1 MRTTQGGLTTVVAA
15 DDREE
20 VHGAGLGDAVAD
32 EPEALVVA
40 EFRGLL
46 LRAERRR
53 VVERELVPASAT
65 GPRADVLVDREQG
78 DRARACAEEWACR
91 AENDVQRCTVGRRH
105 AKGCRGMSGES
116 SIHGTERRMDVCVQ
130 SRVPMMVG
138 RMYRL

>member
-53 VVERELVPASAT
+53 VVERELVPASTT
-65 GPRADVLVDREQG
+65 GPRADVLVDRKER
-78 DRARACAEEWACR
+78 DRARACAEEWACW

-105 AKGCRGMSGES
+105 AEGYRGRSGES
-116 SIHGTERRMDVCVQ
+116 GER
-130 SRVPMMVG
+130 G
-138 RMYRL
+138 RRDGWAYAYSHECR